1 MVDRYHEVKPFG
13 MQLANVFND
22 EDGKYTNYTRDF
34 KGIIDYIFYDFTSLQ
49 VTEKERLP
57 EEKEL
62 SREVAL
68 PNSKFPSDHVPLVCT
83 LALVDK
89 VI

>member
-1 MVDRYHEVKPFG
+1 VREDRNYPEMVDRYHEIKPFG

-49 VTEKERLP
+49 VAAK
-57 EEKEL
+57 
-62 SREVAL
+62 
-68 PNSKFPSDHVPLVCT
+68 
-83 LALVDK
+83 
-89 VI
+89 